1 MNIRIPD
8 TLKAALTLFLLFAI
22 ASTGIAQNATELP
35 KAVNPA
41 DPAKESEEF
50 KKETIAF
57 LREAA
62 ADVNSLRSP
71 ENRISF
77 SSELASLMWNVDEK
91 EARAMF
97 QGVISDFRMLLGQYD
112 ARLNAADLAKGGAV
126 NYGGSLLFG
135 DDSEAAKAQR
145 KIRVAIM
152 VRQQIA
158 QSMADHDPQV
168 ALDFYY
174 DSLNA
179 ITNPERRKEFESQD
193 EYFVAK
199 LLGEIADSNAAKAA
213 EMAKKSLGKGLN
225 YQHLELLKK
234 VYAKDADKGAELG
247 DEIAKRLKDQGSEAE
262 VHMYILPAFLDTGID
277 NYDEVKKA
285 GNKKKTMFSEQNLR
299 DMSETLAQR
308 LLKADPEDS
317 DAMSHVSNIERFA
330 PSRAAQIRAKFGVRA
345 TATASGS
352 GGSGR
357 GISNTMAPPPP
368 RYTASGDPN
377 ANVSAAST
385 EADRARE
392 AKREADEKVMK
403 DVAGLGSKKIPKEER
418 DKIVDRARAIVSE
431 MGSKDE
437 KIMSLSMLAAQVAK
451 AGDKELA
458 NEIMRDAAGF
468 VNPQPKNYKDY
479 ILVWMLA
486 SGYAEA
492 DPEKAFPLLDDALY
506 RLNDT
511 ITGMV
516 RVAEFIDVTGE
527 IVDDGEVQVGAF
539 GGSMIREMTR
549 GLGMVNGTLTSLA
562 KADIEKTKALT
573 NRFDRSEVR
582 ALAKMLVLRALLK
595 KDAKPEID
603 PTSET
608 FPEDMN

>member
-1 MNIRIPD
+1 MKFRVPI
-8 TLKAALTLFLLFAI
+8 TLKAATTLLLLFAI
-22 ASTGIAQNATELP
+22 VSTGIAQNATEIP
-35 KAVNPA
+35 KTANPS
-41 DPAKESEEF
+41 DPAKDSEEF
-50 KKETIAF
+50 TKEKIAF

-62 ADVNSLRSP
+62 AEVNTLRSP

-77 SSELASLMWNVDEK
+77 SAELASLMWNVDEK
-91 EARAMF
+91 EARSMF
-97 QGVISDFRMLLGQYD
+97 LSVIGDFRTLLGQYD
-112 ARLNAADLAKGGAV
+112 AHLNAVELAKGSSV
-126 NYGGSLLFG
+126 NYGSSLFFG

-145 KIRVAIM
+145 KVRIAVM

-179 ITNPERRKEFESQD
+179 ITNPERRKEFEGQD

-199 LLGEIADSNAAKAA
+199 LLGEVASSNAAKAA
-213 EMAKKSLGKGLN
+213 EMAKKSLAKGVN

-247 DEIAKRLKDQGSEAE
+247 DEITKRFKDQSSGADSSNYVLAG
-262 VHMYILPAFLDTGID
+262 FLDVGID

-299 DMSETLAQR
+299 DLSETLAQWF
-308 LLKADPEDS
+308 LKADKEEGGE
-317 DAMSHVSNIERFA
+317 AMVYVDDIERFA
-330 PSRAAQIRAKFGVRA
+330 PSRAAQIRTKFGVRA
-345 TATASGS
+345 TATASGRS
-352 GGSGR
+352 GSGM
-357 GISNTMAPPPP
+357 GMANTMAPPPP
-368 RYTASGDPN
+368 TYTARGASN
-377 ANVSAAST
+377 ANASLT
-385 EADRARE
+385 PTPADRALE
-392 AKREADEKVMK
+392 EKRRADEQVMK

-418 DKIVDRARAIVSE
+418 DKIVERARSIVSE

-437 KIMSLSMLAAQVAK
+437 KIMSLSILAAQVAK

-479 ILVWMLA
+479 MLVWMLA

-492 DPEKAFPLLDDALY
+492 DPEKAFPLLDDAIY

-539 GGSMIREMTR
+539 GGSMIRDMTR
-549 GLGMVNGTLTSLA
+549 GLGMINGTLTSLA
-562 KADIEKTKALT
+562 KADMEKTKALT
-573 NRFDRSEVR
+573 NRFDRAEVR
-582 ALAKMLVLRALLK
+582 TLAKMLVLRALLK
-595 KDAKPEID
+595 KEPASGEDIAELPE
-603 PTSET
+603 S
-608 FPEDMN
+608 FK